1 MLLARP
7 VATVVG
13 KEQQSGCEFEECVR
27 GKIALSE
34 YLRDVRFA
42 ESLIVEA
49 SSDVNN
55 GV

>member
-1 MLLARP
+1 MPSA
-7 VATVVG
+7 VGTVD
-13 KEQQSGCEFEECVR
+13 EEENGCEFGECER

-34 YLRDVRFA
+34 YLRVLRSA

-49 SSDVNN
+49 SSDVNS